1 VSVNADSLRLPA
13 GRTAIAFFGRLNNY
27 RVVSTD
33 TVLIT
38 GAGGGIGSA
47 VAELFAGEGWR
58 TVLCG
63 RSTESLEQ
71 TADAVSAAGGT
82 PVVRSL
88 DVRNETEV
96 SNALTETITDTLDV
110 LVPAAAVMPHPPG
123 ERPLEEERYEDAQTV
138 LDTNVYGLFVV
149 IREAVRLMP
158 PDGRVLVPSGSVARE
173 STPGMG
179 MYAPSKAATEAI
191 ARGFAADVDQSVG
204 IVDPGVV
211 ATDLT
216 DGRGRAPAEVA
227 AMFWWAAVDCP
238 VDDLDAE
245 ILGLREWKQATR

>member
-1 VSVNADSLRLPA
+1 M
-13 GRTAIAFFGRLNNY
+13 
-27 RVVSTD
+27 STD

-38 GAGGGIGSA
+38 GAGGGIGAA
-47 VAELFAGEGWR
+47 VAEVFAGEGWR

-63 RSTESLEQ
+63 RSEKSLES

-88 DVRNETEV
+88 DVRDEDEV
-96 SNALTETITDTLDV
+96 FDTLTATITDTLDV
-110 LVPAAAVMPHPPG
+110 LIPAAAVMPHPPG
-123 ERPLEEERYEDAQTV
+123 ERPLDEERYEDVQTV
-138 LDTNVYGLFVV
+138 LDTNVYGLFAV
-149 IREAVRLMP
+149 IREALQFMA
-158 PDGRVLVPSGSVARE
+158 PDGRVLVPSGSVARDP
-173 STPGMG
+173 TPGMG

-204 IVDPGVV
+204 IVDPGIV

-216 DGRGRAPAEVA
+216 NGKGRDPAGVA
-227 AMFWWAAVDCP
+227 AMFWWAAIECP
-238 VDDLDAE
+238 AEDLDAE